1 MSNLLANLTAAWG
14 DGDDQEPNPEFFPGL
29 LSLSESRLEKGVTEF
44 RPLFPHFESIRQR
57 LMVARS
63 NLATLLSKPDE
74 VPEDVQ
80 QVAEDNQAAFG
91 DVEEILDQILELEED
106 EIADVYWEALGELEE
121 CSENLKQANLELARI
136 TQEYQS

>member
-14 DGDDQEPNPEFFPGL
+14 DGDDQEPNPEFFPG
-29 LSLSESRLEKGVTEF
+29 R
-44 RPLFPHFESIRQR
+44 I
-57 LMVARS
+57 MIARS

-106 EIADVYWEALGELEE
+106 ELPDVYWEALGELEE
-121 CSENLKQANLELARI
+121 CAENLKQANLELARV
-136 TQEYQS
+136 TQKYQS